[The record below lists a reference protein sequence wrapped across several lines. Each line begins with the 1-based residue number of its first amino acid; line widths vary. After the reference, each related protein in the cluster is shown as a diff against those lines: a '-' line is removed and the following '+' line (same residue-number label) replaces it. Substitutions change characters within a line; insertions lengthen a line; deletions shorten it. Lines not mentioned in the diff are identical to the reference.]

1 MQDVFLYA
9 QKPFHLVWQEPTH
22 IPQLKNDSPLWT
34 LENRNRKQTMRP
46 KLPETD
52 KRNAKLI
59 IRVSLDEKLRLQILT
74 KKGKYGCMSDYIR
87 VRIFDQSNRK
97 VIKLDEEANTQLKN
111 LDYELNKIGVNL
123 NQLSKRMNSFAG
135 YNVGDNDRQLLR
147 QAFDMMR
154 NCLILLQKLMH

>member
-1 MQDVFLYA
+1 
-9 QKPFHLVWQEPTH
+9 
-22 IPQLKNDSPLWT
+22 
-34 LENRNRKQTMRP
+34 MRP
-46 KLPETD
+46 KLPDSD

-59 IRVSLDEKLRLQILT
+59 IRVSRDEKLRLQNLT
-74 KKGKYGCMSDYIR
+74 KRGKYGCMSDLIR
-87 VRIFDQSNRK
+87 SKVFNESNRK
-97 VIKLDEEANTQLKN
+97 VISLDEEANAQLKN

-154 NCLILLQKLMH
+154 NCLIMLQKYLH

>member
-1 MQDVFLYA
+1 
-9 QKPFHLVWQEPTH
+9 
-22 IPQLKNDSPLWT
+22 
-34 LENRNRKQTMRP
+34 MRP
-46 KLPETD
+46 KLPDTD

-59 IRVSLDEKLRLQILT
+59 VRVSRDEKLRLQSLT
-74 KKGKYGCMSDYIR
+74 KMGKYGCMSDLIR
-87 VRIFDQSNRK
+87 SKVFNESNRK
-97 VIKLDEEANTQLKN
+97 VISLDEDANAQLKN

-154 NCLILLQKLMH
+154 NCLILLQKLLH